1 MVVVPYDE
9 RWKRDFLK
17 ITAELLLVLEKLII
31 GIDHV
36 RSTSVHDLS
45 AKPIMDINIVIKE
58 GTFLQPVIRALEKI
72 GYQHEGNLG
81 ILGREA
87 FKYSGKDH
95 LNQHHLYVCPL
106 DSLELKKHIA
116 VRDYLRDH
124 PDAVC
129 DYSSIK
135 EQGAKLHSEDIDGY
149 IAYKN
154 PLSRYF
160 MQK

>member
-1 MVVVPYDE
+1 ME
-9 RWKRDFLK
+9 RL
-17 ITAELLLVLEKLII
+17 TVLEKLII
-31 GIDHV
+31 GIDHGG
-36 RSTSVHDLS
+36 STSVHDLS

-135 EQGAKLHSEDIDGY
+135 EQGAKLHPEEIGR
-149 IAYKN
+149 I
-154 PLSRYF
+154 
-160 MQK
+160 